1 MNIRSRARSWRS
13 AMAVTSSRFEQ
24 TSDSTADIPCFEG
37 EASGTSTF
45 GFVAWLLIACSGTVA
60 N

>member
-1 MNIRSRARSWRS
+1 MALRVGCHKLPVRADVRLDRY
-13 AMAVTSSRFEQ
+13 
-24 TSDSTADIPCFEG
+24 IPCFEG
-37 EASGTSTF
+37 EASGTTTF

>member
-37 EASGTSTF
+37 EASGTTTF
-45 GFVAWLLIACSGTVA
+45 GFVVLAPDRL
-60 N
+60 